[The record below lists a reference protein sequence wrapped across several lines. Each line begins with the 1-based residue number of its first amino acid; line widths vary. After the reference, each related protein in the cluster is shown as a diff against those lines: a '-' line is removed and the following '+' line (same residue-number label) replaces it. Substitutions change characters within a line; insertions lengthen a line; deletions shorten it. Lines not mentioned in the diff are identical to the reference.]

1 MQFSLRMSGKR
12 LGVAGAVLVVI
23 FALSAHV
30 LFKGKQAAPAP
41 IPVRVVAA
49 EGAVSA
55 AGLRYSASIKPH
67 EQVEL
72 AFKVDGYVREI
83 VSVKGPDGSVRELRA
98 GDHVSR
104 GMVLA
109 RLDDKDHAAYA
120 RQARAALAESQAALV
135 QAQKDHERAHSL
147 VAGGYL
153 ARSEYDQ
160 ALAKFNAARAKH
172 DGARAQLEQA
182 DNQLADSQLRSPM
195 DGVVASR
202 SVERGTL
209 VASGTKAF
217 VLVDLSSV
225 KAVFGVADAQLASI
239 KPGGPLSVYVDA
251 LGRGF
256 TGNVTSVSPSAD
268 AANRVFDVEVTIP
281 NADGALKD
289 GMIAAVQMD
298 GAAAQ
303 GGAGSSGPTGGAGQ
317 GGGAS
322 VPLQAVV
329 RQTGNAQGYM
339 VFVVTE
345 KDGRAVAQARPVK
358 LGDVSGRSVSVL
370 EGLRPGEQVA
380 TAGAAQLYD
389 GAVVAVIP

>member
-1 MQFSLRMSGKR
+1 MIFPWRISGLR
-12 LGVAGAVLVVI
+12 VAFAGAVLALV
-23 FALSAHV
+23 FALAAACV
-30 LFKGKQAAPAP
+30 FKSKAATAIPV
-41 IPVRVVAA
+41 PVRVIAA
-49 EGAVSA
+49 DGAASDS
-55 AGLRYSASIKPH
+55 GLRYSASIKPR

-98 GDHVSR
+98 GDRVKR

-120 RQARAALAESQAALV
+120 RQARASLAEAKAALT
-135 QAQKDHERAHSL
+135 QAEKDHERAHTL

-160 ALAKFNAARAKH
+160 ALAKFNAARAKY

-225 KAVFGVADAQLASI
+225 KAVFGVADAQLTSITPGAS
-239 KPGGPLSVYVDA
+239 LSVYVDA
-251 LGRGF
+251 LARGF
-256 TGNVTSVSPSAD
+256 TGRVTSVSPSAD
-268 AANRVFDVEVTIP
+268 SANRVFDVEVTIP
-281 NADGALKD
+281 NPDGALRD
-289 GMIAAVQMD
+289 GMIAAVQME
-298 GAAAQ
+298 GAAGHDNPAV
-303 GGAGSSGPTGGAGQ
+303 GGN
-317 GGGAS
+317 AS

-329 RQTGNAQGYM
+329 RQPGAPNGYM

-345 KDGRAVAQARPVK
+345 KGGRTLALARPVK

-370 EGLRPGEQVA
+370 EGLRPGERVA
-380 TAGAAQLYD
+380 TAGATQLYD
-389 GAVVAVIP
+389 GAVVSIIP